1 MKDKRLLESLNLIDD
16 KYIKEAEPKM
26 KTSTIP
32 LKKIIGSV
40 ACFVIVIAI
49 SLYLFIPFRTG
60 PDVRKYEGSEYYPLI
75 ASIADFRYKPSKF
88 KNNYQVIANDLSSL
102 FDGNFDAKDNAA
114 VGGNLAAAPGNNA
127 APDTAPG
134 DKGESNNS
142 EYVEVTDNQ
151 VDGVIEADIVK
162 RTSTHVFRL
171 GMGGTLYVYTI
182 NKENSEELTK
192 LNIPVFEDERHSYY
206 YNFDMYLSADG
217 NDLTIIKPYN
227 DKNYKSKV
235 GIISID
241 VSDPEN
247 TSVSNK
253 ISIDGSYNSSR
264 MVDGK
269 LLLISEYVVT
279 AKNIDYSKPETYVP
293 SITKNG
299 VTESVKFKDIIYPE
313 KLTNLRYSMV
323 ALMNEG
329 SLELVGANA
338 LLCFNGEIYVSNENV
353 YITRGYTT
361 SQRIADKEG
370 SYFNIQTTDIAVIK
384 YSDGTL
390 KHKGILTVEGTVK
403 DQYSMDEYEGHF
415 RVVTST
421 SKVAVT
427 EDRKSDISLND
438 TTASMTISDTRRSA
452 SLTVFNLE
460 SFTKIAEVRNFAPEG
475 EEAASVRFDGDKAY
489 VCTAVVITFTDPV
502 FYFDLSDYSNITYT
516 DTGVIDGFSSS
527 LIQLGDGYLLGI
539 GQENRTYSKVEV
551 YEEVSGSVV
560 SVDKYLFDGSYST
573 DYKSYFIDRESD
585 MFGFAAEYLYTEDR
599 RLGNYYILLVFNGY
613 ELVEVVKLEMEESM
627 DAVRVRAFM
636 DDGYLYITDD
646 YSIKAVNIGE

>member
-1 MKDKRLLESLNLIDD
+1 MKDQKLLHALNFIDD

-40 ACFVIVIAI
+40 ACFVIVIAL

-60 PDVRKYEGSEYYPLI
+60 PDVRKYKNSEYYPLI
-75 ASIADFRYKPSKF
+75 ASIADYRYKPSKF
-88 KNNYQVIANDLSSL
+88 KNNYQVIKNNLSSL
-102 FDGNFDAKDNAA
+102 FDGNFYAKDNAA
-114 VGGNLAAAPGNNA
+114 VGGNLATAPGNNA
-127 APDTAPG
+127 APDIAPG

-151 VDGVIEADIVK
+151 VDGVIEADIIK

-206 YNFDMYLSADG
+206 YNFEMYLSADG

-235 GIISID
+235 GIISIN

-269 LLLISEYVVT
+269 LLLISEYAVT
-279 AKNIDYSKPETYVP
+279 AKNINYSKPETYVP

-299 VTESVKFKDIIYPE
+299 VTECVKFEDIIYPD

-323 ALMNEG
+323 ALMDEG
-329 SLELVGANA
+329 SLDLLGSNA

-353 YITRGYTT
+353 YVTRGYTT
-361 SQRIADKEG
+361 SQIIADKEN

-384 YSDGTL
+384 YADGTL
-390 KHKGILTVEGTVK
+390 SHKGILTVEGSVK

-421 SKVAVT
+421 SKVAVS
-427 EDRKSDISLND
+427 EDRKSDIASKD
-438 TTASMTISDTRRSA
+438 TTTSMSISDVRRSA

-460 SFTKIAEVRNFAPEG
+460 SFTKIAEVKNFAPSG
-475 EEAASVRFDGDKAY
+475 EEAASVRFDGDTAY
-489 VCTAVVITFTDPV
+489 VCTAVVVTFTDPV

-539 GQENRTYSKVEV
+539 GQEDRVYSKVEV
-551 YEEVSGSVV
+551 YKERDGAVV
-560 SVDKYLFDGSYST
+560 SVDKYLFDGLYSR
-573 DYKSYFIDRESD
+573 DYKSYFIDREND
-585 MFGFAAEYLYTEDR
+585 MFGFAAESLYVGNGEM
-599 RLGNYYILLVFNGY
+599 GNYYILLVFNGY
-613 ELVEVVKLEMEESM
+613 ELIAIANVEMDTSM
-627 DAVRVRAFM
+627 DAVRVRAFV